1 MISKLIR
8 SIKTK
13 IDERNRRA
21 KEKAEERRKWIE
33 YHNHLISD
41 AREFIDNNYS
51 PIGDTKLMHY
61 ADENTF
67 RSNLESF
74 LENGLL
80 PKDKTGVNGVFNSS
94 YFPNK
99 VSLSADG
106 LGMGAYCMGFIVP
119 FDYVKENTGKF
130 CIPYRIPFR
139 YNPEY
144 LSPEFN
150 FEYVD
155 KSCGPYIEAG
165 VKTFLTQ
172 EPYYDGEVLA
182 DNIPWKA
189 ISGIRVP
196 EKLYPF
202 VRECME
208 EILKK
213 DPSKTK
219 PIYSSKVV
227 GAIETEDSYTPG
239 TFVEER
245 VWP

>member
-13 IDERNRRA
+13 IEERNRRA

-33 YHNHLISD
+33 YHNHLISN
-41 AREFIDNNYS
+41 AREFISNNYS
-51 PIGDTKLMHY
+51 PIGDTKLIHY
-61 ADENTF
+61 TDKNTF
-67 RSNLESF
+67 ESNLESF

-80 PKDKTGVNGVFNSS
+80 PKDETGVEGVFNSS
-94 YFPNK
+94 YFPDK
-99 VSLSADG
+99 VSLSTEG
-106 LGMGAYCMGFIVP
+106 LGMGAYCIGFIVP
-119 FDYVKENTGKF
+119 FGYVKENAPKF
-130 CIPYRIPFR
+130 SIPYHGVRLFSTYDGI
-139 YNPEY
+139 
-144 LSPEFN
+144 
-150 FEYVD
+150 D
-155 KSCGPYIEAG
+155 KTCRPYIEAG

-196 EKLYPF
+196 EKAYPF
-202 VRECME
+202 VFKCME

-213 DPSKTK
+213 HPSKIK
-219 PIYSSKVV
+219 PIYLTKVIR
-227 GAIETEDSYTPG
+227 GIDSEDEGRYVPDII
-239 TFVEER
+239 VEER